1 MNKYQS
7 FKCIWITP
15 LVAIIIQIGLILF
28 CSKIIPYNME
38 DIKGKVAFWIIYA
51 FYAIIVL
58 ASSYIYILLIQK
70 FKKWYKFISIIT
82 IVILILLLFAVSYVL
97 SNQDFALTL
106 VIIFALQLCYSIP
119 FHFGV
124 YKCFNQV

>member
-15 LVAIIIQIGLILF
+15 LVAIIIQIGLILL
-28 CSKIIPYNME
+28 CSKIISSNIE
-38 DIKGKVAFWIIYA
+38 DIKGETVFWIIYI

-58 ASSYIYILLIQK
+58 ASSYIYLLLIQK
-70 FKKWYKFISIIT
+70 FKKWYQFISIIS
-82 IVILILLLFAVSYVL
+82 IVILVLLLFAISYVL

-106 VIIFALQLCYSIP
+106 VIIFAIQLCYSIP

-124 YKCFNQV
+124 NKCLNQV